1 MFKPT
6 AINLFSK
13 LKSMIMNDSTET
25 KPGQTSN
32 LPNDAD
38 GSTTKR
44 QIADRASVNG
54 KPSQT
59 DYFSAI
65 FNGLGIGLLL
75 GLLWSLSLNP
85 VISGVIATLSSLLA
99 VLIGLNEK
107 YLDSLKSLR
116 IGAFG
121 LFAVVGILLGLY
133 IRGNDPF
140 SPSLL
145 DRKNE
150 YISAG
155 FDEKEAKMLIAEF
168 IQSDT
173 TKVQRS
179 ANVLYTSKVD
189 VGACDILV
197 YASEAAPLE
206 ETLNTFITAGGTWKE
221 MAETFKTDLPESILG
236 KALLTMRDCFCGIA
250 TSGTIEM
257 TNLERVRKISEVNS
271 VSEIEKELSASGP
284 AWQTIVLKVS
294 ERFPESERKDLY
306 LSIIKVLSHD

>member
-1 MFKPT
+1 
-6 AINLFSK
+6 
-13 LKSMIMNDSTET
+13 MNDSIENNTD
-25 KPGQTSN
+25 QTSN
-32 LPNDAD
+32 PPGDAGES
-38 GSTTKR
+38 GSKG
-44 QIADRASVNG
+44 QIAASRTSNG

-75 GLLWSLSLNP
+75 GLLWSLSLSP

-121 LFAVVGILLGLY
+121 LFAVVGILIGLY

-155 FDEKEAKMLIAEF
+155 FDEKEAKMLITEF

-197 YASEAAPLE
+197 YANENAPPE
-206 ETLNTFITAGGTWKE
+206 ETINTFVTAGGTWKE
-221 MAETFKTDLPESILG
+221 LAETFKTDLPESILN

-250 TSGTIEM
+250 SLGIIEM
-257 TNLERVRKISEVNS
+257 TNLDRVRKIKAGDS
-271 VSEIEKELSASGP
+271 VSKIEIELSAAGDN
-284 AWQTIVLKVS
+284 WKRIVDLVS
-294 ERFPESERKDLY
+294 ERFAQAERKDVY

>member
-1 MFKPT
+1 
-6 AINLFSK
+6 
-13 LKSMIMNDSTET
+13 MNNSIDT
-25 KPGQTSN
+25 KPDQNSN
-32 LPNDAD
+32 APDDAD
-38 GSTTKR
+38 KSNRRMTASSTG
-44 QIADRASVNG
+44 NG

-75 GLLWSLSLNP
+75 GLLWSLSLSP
-85 VISGVIATLSSLLA
+85 VISGVIATLSSMLA

-140 SPSLL
+140 SPTLT

-150 YISAG
+150 FISAG
-155 FDEKEAKMLIAEF
+155 FDESEAKMLIAEF

-197 YASEAAPLE
+197 YANENAPPE
-206 ETLNTFITAGGTWKE
+206 ETINTFVTAGGTWKE
-221 MAETFKTDLPESILG
+221 LAETFKTDLPESIIN

-271 VSEIEKELSASGP
+271 VSEIEKELTASGP

-294 ERFPESERKDLY
+294 ERFPEIERKDLY

>member
-1 MFKPT
+1 MFKPP

-13 LKSMIMNDSTET
+13 LKSMIMNDSIDTNPDQSSNP
-25 KPGQTSN
+25 PG
-32 LPNDAD
+32 DAD
-38 GSTTKR
+38 ESNR
-44 QIADRASVNG
+44 QITARSPGNG
-54 KPSQT
+54 KPSQP

-75 GLLWSLSLNP
+75 GLLWSLSLSP

-140 SPSLL
+140 SPTLT

-155 FDEKEAKMLIAEF
+155 FDESEAKMLIAEF

-179 ANVLYTSKVD
+179 ANVLYSSKVD

-197 YASEAAPLE
+197 YASENAPPE
-206 ETLNTFITAGGTWKE
+206 ETMNTFVTAGGTWKE
-221 MAETFKTDLPESILG
+221 LAETFKTDLPESILN

-250 TSGTIEM
+250 SSGIIEM
-257 TNLERVRKISEVNS
+257 TNLDRVRKIKAGDS
-271 VSEIEKELSASGP
+271 VSKIEIELSAAGDN
-284 AWQTIVLKVS
+284 WKRIVDLVS
-294 ERFPESERKDLY
+294 ERFAQAERKEVY